1 MVNPFSNNARN
12 HREAN
17 GAWET
22 HDLHQEG
29 MCLPRKRQSF

>member
-29 MCLPRKRQSF
+29 MCLP